1 MQSWVP
7 LRLRPNT
14 IGMPPRNIAQARPN
28 SLRWA
33 LTLLGGGVLL
43 FGVGGADLPHV
54 ARWIATLGGITIMVL
69 APLAA
74 RSMVTEVQLTEDG
87 VNGPGF
93 LAPVHIPW
101 TEVVLVSDDS
111 HGIVVQSASRST
123 RIDLSTVT
131 IHSTFGSARIGNFE
145 NADEM
150 VRFILAHVPK
160 SAMLEMHYW
169 MPT

>member
-1 MQSWVP
+1 
-7 LRLRPNT
+7 
-14 IGMPPRNIAQARPN
+14 MPPLNTAQARPN
-28 SLRWA
+28 SLKWA

-43 FGVGGADLPHV
+43 FGLVGADVPHL
-54 ARWIATLGGITIMVL
+54 ARWIAALGGATIILL
-69 APLAA
+69 APAA
-74 RSMVTEVQLTEDG
+74 VRSMVTEAQLTEDG
-87 VNGPGF
+87 VTGAGF

-111 HGIVVQSASRST
+111 HGVIIQSASRST

-131 IHSTFGSARIGNFE
+131 ISSTFGSARIGNFE

-160 SAMLEMHYW
+160 STILEMHYW